1 MDESEADLPYL
12 LYMRYMRHSKA
23 RGLILRLIY
32 YSRKSLS
39 STICNNLE
47 PGLHDRR
54 AGVET
59 GNLERGVGEPG
70 LLRDLSDWL
79 LRRTRHATRIPL
91 RMVMDRESRGWLLLF
106 VVLLFL
112 CDNLVKYL

>member
-1 MDESEADLPYL
+1 MLQRSVLVMESKEESSIFLWD
-12 LYMRYMRHSKA
+12 
-23 RGLILRLIY
+23 
-32 YSRKSLS
+32 RKKVDPCL
-39 STICNNLE
+39 
-47 PGLHDRR
+47 
-54 AGVET
+54 
-59 GNLERGVGEPG
+59 VGAYRMFRSYQG